1 MYFVKLFGS
10 GLDKN
15 RRDPRDKVWAEFH
28 CSLCGKNTDIH
39 VTRVLDTFDFKR
51 ERRCSHCGQISSED
65 AKINLKA
72 QIDKLTID
80 KSRIEVEIEKLTSEL
95 ESLEDSSVKEK

>member
-15 RRDPRDKVWAEFH
+15 RRDPRDKVFAEFH
-28 CSLCGKNTDIH
+28 CSLCGKNSDIH

-51 ERRCSHCGQISSED
+51 ERRCPHCKQISSED
-65 AKINLKA
+65 KAINLRA
-72 QIDKLTID
+72 QLDKLTVD
-80 KSRIEVEIEKLTSEL
+80 KSRIEVEIEKIEREL
-95 ESLEDSSVKEK
+95 NELQEESK